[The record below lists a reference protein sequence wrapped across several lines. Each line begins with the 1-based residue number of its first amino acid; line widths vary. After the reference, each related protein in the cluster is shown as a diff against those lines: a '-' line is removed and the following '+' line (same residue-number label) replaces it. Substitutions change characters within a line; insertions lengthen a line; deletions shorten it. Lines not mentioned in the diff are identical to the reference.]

1 MDDDLP
7 PDLVRL
13 RTLET
18 WAAHYL
24 TRIRARIA
32 AVERQQQEQ
41 PRQPT
46 GTMTRSSSTR
56 SPSTWRSCTS
66 RIPTGS

>member
-1 MDDDLP
+1 MGNDLP
-7 PDLVRL
+7 PDLAHL

-32 AVERQQQEQ
+32 AVERQQQ
-41 PRQPT
+41 
-46 GTMTRSSSTR
+46 SSSR
-56 SPSTWRSCTS
+56 PGPHGRFSGAR
-66 RIPTGS
+66 